1 MNKPVKQPKLKCSD
15 LNILIPM
22 AGEGSRFKTAGYI
35 LPKPLIEVHG
45 KSMIQLVVDNLG
57 YEANYIYVVRKS
69 HYENY
74 NLEQYLNLLTP
85 GCKIAVVNHLTEG
98 AACTT
103 LLAKKHINNK
113 NPLIIANSDQ
123 YIEWNPVEFYCKVIN
138 TKADGGILT
147 FKSSHPN
154 CSYVKLNRHG
164 HVAEL
169 REKDPFTDIATV
181 GIYYF
186 SHGSDYVRYTEQMIS
201 KNLRVNNEF
210 YVAPVYNEYI
220 QDSKK
225 IKTFDVDKM
234 YGLGVPEDL
243 EYFIKNHT
251 KEYAYAVV

>member
-1 MNKPVKQPKLKCSD
+1 MKEPVKQSKLKLSN

-22 AGEGSRFKTAGYI
+22 AGNGNRFTTAGYAV
-35 LPKPLIEVHG
+35 PKPLIEVNG
-45 KSMIQLVVDNLG
+45 KPMIQLVVDNLG
-57 YEANYIYVVRKS
+57 FDANYIYVVRKS

-74 NLEQYLNLLTP
+74 NLENYLTLLTP
-85 GCKIAVVNHLTEG
+85 NCKIVVVDQLTEG

-103 LLAKKHINNK
+103 LLAKEHIHNK

-123 YIEWNPVEFYCKVIN
+123 FIEWNNIEFFYKVVQSQ
-138 TKADGGILT
+138 ADGGILT

-154 CSYVKLNRHG
+154 CSYVNLNG
-164 HVAEL
+164 KGDVIEL

-186 SHGSDYVRYTEQMIS
+186 RYGSEYVRYAEQMIN

-220 QDSKK
+220 HDGKVIK
-225 IKTFDVDKM
+225 IHDVDKM
-234 YGLGVPEDL
+234 YGLGIPEDL
-243 EYFIKNHT
+243 DYFINNYT
-251 KEYAYAVV
+251 KEQFL

>member
-1 MNKPVKQPKLKCSD
+1 MNKPVKQPKLKCSS

-22 AGEGSRFKTAGYI
+22 AGEGSRFKTAGYK

-45 KSMIQLVVDNLG
+45 KPMIQLVVDNLG
-57 YEANYIYVVRKS
+57 YDANFIYVVRKN

-74 NLEQYLNLLTP
+74 NLGHFLNRLTP
-85 GCKIAVVNHLTEG
+85 GCKIVVVNHLTEG

-103 LLAKKHINNK
+103 LLAKNHINNK

-123 YIEWNPVEFYCKVIN
+123 CIDWNPIEFFSKVIN

-154 CSYVKLNRHG
+154 CSYVEING
-164 HVAEL
+164 YGNVVEL

-186 SHGSDYVRYTEQMIS
+186 SHGSEYVKYAEQMIA
-201 KNLRVNNEF
+201 KGLRVNMEF

-220 QDSKK
+220 SDGKK

-234 YGLGVPEDL
+234 YGLGTPEELDH
-243 EYFIKNHT
+243 FIRNYT
-251 KEYAYAVV
+251 KEYAYTVV